1 MLPPSQ
7 AEHRALIRPIPPA
20 QLVAAL
26 VQGLRALPVPRMV
39 DRRLLAAARRMLG
52 LHRIWALAHRAVA
65 IRGLL
70 LGAAPLVLVRLRA
83 LLAAVPPLP
92 ILAISKHQ
100 ATKA

>member
-1 MLPPSQ
+1 
-7 AEHRALIRPIPPA
+7 
-20 QLVAAL
+20 
-26 VQGLRALPVPRMV
+26 
-39 DRRLLAAARRMLG
+39 MLG
-52 LHRIWALAHRAVA
+52 LHRIRALAHRAVA

-70 LGAAPLVLVRLRA
+70 LVAAPLVLVRLRA